1 MKIVRKKKNSTS
13 ALAEKHPPWKV
24 LIVDDEVDV
33 HAMTRLALND
43 FEFAGRKLQIFQAL
57 SGIEA
62 QKILAK
68 EPEIAAAF
76 IDVVMETD
84 DAGLQLINFIR
95 NSLKDSLIRLILRT
109 GQPGLAPEKQ
119 VIEEYDIDDYKD
131 KSMLTAGKLYTAMRL
146 ALKSYSNIKALALLS
161 KTLEQK
167 VEERTAQLAKAN
179 EEITSLNEELK
190 SENLH
195 MSAELNVSRQLQQM
209 LLPKTAELSQ
219 IKGLDIAAF
228 METAEEV
235 GGDYYDV
242 LQYKEQTLIAIGD
255 VTGHGLE
262 SGALALMVQSAV
274 RTLLA
279 SHEKINAVNFL
290 NALNQMVYHNVL
302 RMESG
307 KNLTLSLMNYQDRQL
322 TISGQHEEVILVRNG
337 ELEIIDTTDLGMPI
351 GFVDQNMAEFTDNL
365 QVDLNQGDVVV
376 LFTDGI
382 TEAAN
387 IENIEYGI
395 NNLCQSVKQN
405 WQKTAEEIQQAVIAD
420 LRSFIGTQKVFDDI
434 TLLVLKQQ

>member
-1 MKIVRKKKNSTS
+1 MKIVRKKKNSVS
-13 ALAEKHPPWKV
+13 EKRPPWKV
-24 LIVDDEVDV
+24 LIVDDEVDI

-43 FEFAGRKLQIFQAL
+43 FEFSGRKLQIFQAL

-62 QKILAK
+62 QKILET

-84 DAGLQLINFIR
+84 DAGLQLVNFIR
-95 NSLKDSLIRLILRT
+95 NSLKYPLIRLILRT
-109 GQPGLAPEKQ
+109 GQPGLAPEKK

-146 ALKSYSNIKALALLS
+146 ALKSYSDIKALALLS
-161 KTLEQK
+161 KTLELK

-179 EEITSLNEELK
+179 EEITILNEELK
-190 SENLH
+190 SENIH

-209 LLPKTAELSQ
+209 LLPNTAELSQ
-219 IKGLDIAAF
+219 IKGLDIAGF
-228 METAEEV
+228 MEAADEV

-242 LQYKEQTLIAIGD
+242 LQYEGHTLIAIGD

-262 SGALALMVQSAV
+262 SGALAIMVQSAI

-279 SHEKINAVNFL
+279 SHEKINAINFL
-290 NALNQMVYHNVL
+290 NALNYMVYHNAL

-307 KNLTLSLMNYQDRQL
+307 KNLTLSLMDYQDGQL
-322 TISGQHEEVILVRNG
+322 TISGQHEEIIVVKNG

-351 GFVDQNMAEFTDNL
+351 GFVDRNLAEFTHNAE
-365 QVDLNQGDVVV
+365 VTLNQGDVVV

-387 IENIEYGI
+387 IEDREYGLKK
-395 NNLCQSVKQN
+395 LCQAVKQN
-405 WQKTAEEIQQAVIAD
+405 WQKTAEEIQKAVIAD

>member
-1 MKIVRKKKNSTS
+1 MKIVRKKKNRTST
-13 ALAEKHPPWKV
+13 EKRPPWKV
-24 LIVDDEVDV
+24 LIVDDEVDI

-62 QKILAK
+62 QKILAT

-84 DAGLQLINFIR
+84 DAGLQLVNFIR
-95 NSLKDSLIRLILRT
+95 NSLKYPLIRLILRT
-109 GQPGLAPEKQ
+109 GQPGLAPEKK

-131 KSMLTAGKLYTAMRL
+131 KSILTAGKLYTAMRL

-161 KTLEQK
+161 QTLEQK

-179 EEITSLNEELK
+179 EEITNLNEELK

-209 LLPKTAELSQ
+209 LLPNAAELSE
-219 IKGLDIAAF
+219 IKGLDIAGF
-228 METAEEV
+228 MEAADEV

-242 LQYKEQTLIAIGD
+242 LQYQEHTLIAIGD

-262 SGALALMVQSAV
+262 SGALALMVQSAM
-274 RTLLA
+274 RTLFA
-279 SHEKINAVNFL
+279 SHEKINALNFL
-290 NALNQMVYHNVL
+290 NALNHMVYHNVL
-302 RMESG
+302 RMDSN
-307 KNLTLSLMNYQDRQL
+307 KNLTLSLLDYQDGQL
-322 TISGQHEEVILVRNG
+322 TISGQHEEVILVKNG

-351 GFVDQNMAEFTDNL
+351 GFVDRNLAEFTQNV

-382 TEAAN
+382 TEAVN
-387 IENIEYGI
+387 LEDVEYGL
-395 NNLCQSVKQN
+395 NKLCEAVKQN
-405 WQKTAEEIQQAVIAD
+405 WQKTVEEIQQAIIED